1 MSLISLMKKRSSVF
15 QAAWLNSKEKNGYV
29 YPHSETA
36 ASVCDALCM
45 EIKRLGIEIFLECNI
60 ESIYKKE
67 NFLIDCYDN
76 NENRRVNTK
85 SVILAARL
93 KCITCFGF

>member
-1 MSLISLMKKRSSVF
+1 
-15 QAAWLNSKEKNGYV
+15 
-29 YPHSETA
+29 
-36 ASVCDALCM
+36 M

-67 NFLIDCYDN
+67 DFLIDCYDN

-85 SVILAARL
+85 SVILAAGSNALPVSGSDGSGYKIALDMGCRVKRPLPALVQL
-93 KCITCFGF
+93 KSDNNGWRKKHRNCKNIY